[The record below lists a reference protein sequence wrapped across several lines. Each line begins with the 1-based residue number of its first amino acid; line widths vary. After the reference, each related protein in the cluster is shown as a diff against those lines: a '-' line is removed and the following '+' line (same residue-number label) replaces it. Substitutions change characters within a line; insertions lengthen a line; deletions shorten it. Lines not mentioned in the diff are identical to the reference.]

1 MFRKI
6 MVPLDG
12 SELAENALE
21 PAVSLAEKTDGKIL
35 LLSAAVHDLAL
46 ARSRPG
52 LGMEIVDELATHSR
66 ERLGVYL
73 ASVRKAHEDS
83 PVAFELKVEEGDAA
97 SAIVDTA
104 AAEEVDLIVM
114 STHGR
119 SGISLWL
126 MGSVTERVLRSAP
139 CPVLAVHDEQ
149 FFEHIL
155 ITLDGSELS
164 ERALEPGV
172 AVARL
177 LGGRVTLL
185 SVEPPEEVE
194 PGLFSDLEMAEAGLG
209 EKVRDQS
216 YQRTES
222 YLQRM
227 AGRCSES
234 LDREVDIAP
243 RTGAVAPAILDY
255 IDYKEVDLVVM
266 ATHGRTGL
274 RRWVYGSVTEKVLRK
289 ARCATLIVRPAE
301 VAARR

>member
-21 PAVSLAEKTDGKIL
+21 PAISLAEKINGEIL
-35 LLSAAVHDLAL
+35 LLSAAVDDLAL
-46 ARSRPG
+46 AWSRPG

-73 ASVRKAHEDS
+73 ASVRKAKRDS
-83 PVAFELKVEEGDAA
+83 PVVVEFKVEEGDAA
-97 SAIVDTA
+97 GVIVDTA
-104 AAEEVDLIVM
+104 AAEEVDLIIM

-119 SGISLWL
+119 SGISRWL
-126 MGSVTERVLRSAP
+126 MGSVAERVLRNAP
-139 CPVLAVHDEQ
+139 CPVLAVHDEA

-155 ITLDGSELS
+155 ITLDGSDLS
-164 ERALEPGV
+164 ECALEPGL

-177 LGGRVTLL
+177 LGGQVTLL
-185 SVEPPEEVE
+185 RVGPPEEAAPSLV
-194 PGLFSDLEMAEAGLG
+194 SDLETAEAGLG
-209 EKVRDQS
+209 EQVRDES
-216 YQRTES
+216 YHRMES
-222 YLQRM
+222 YLRRV
-227 AGRCSES
+227 AGSCSES
-234 LDREVDIAP
+234 LGRKVDIAP

-255 IDYKEVDLVVM
+255 IDFKGIDLVVM

-301 VAARR
+301 EAA

>member
-1 MFRKI
+1 MFKKI
-6 MVPLDG
+6 LVPLDG

-21 PAVSLAEKTDGKIL
+21 PAVSLAEKTNGEIL
-35 LLSAAVHDLAL
+35 LLSAAVDDLAL

-73 ASVRKAHEDS
+73 ASVRKANQDS
-83 PVAFELKVEEGDAA
+83 PVAVEIKVEEGDAA
-97 SAIVDTA
+97 GVIVDTA

-119 SGISLWL
+119 SGISRWL

-155 ITLDGSELS
+155 ITLDGSDLS
-164 ERALEPGV
+164 ESALEPGL
-172 AVARL
+172 AVASL

-185 SVEPPEEVE
+185 RVESFEEVV
-194 PGLFSDLEMAEAGLG
+194 PSLVTDLETSEAGLG
-209 EKVRDQS
+209 EKVRDEF

-222 YLQRM
+222 YLKRI
-227 AGRCSES
+227 AGLCGES
-234 LDREVDIAP
+234 LGREVNIAS
-243 RTGAVAPAILDY
+243 RIGAVAPAILDY
-255 IDYKEVDLVVM
+255 IDYGDIDLVVM

-274 RRWVYGSVTEKVLRK
+274 RRWVYGSVTEKVLRR
-289 ARCATLIVRPAE
+289 ASCATLIVRPTE
-301 VAARR
+301 